1 MVIRLRSKRLAHLF
15 AEVWEH
21 LPEAD
26 QVLLSK
32 QTRLVLDDPV
42 FQPKEYARQKTV
54 WGMAISIGVR
64 KSIAIVYLSRRKLPR
79 QPDDFVRYVIA
90 HELGHIFCG
99 HTDELFSPLPSDL
112 TREAD
117 EEIFESEADEQAS
130 VWGFPIVSPKR
141 TPKRPRP
148 PRKGDGYLKM

>member
-15 AEVWEH
+15 AEVWER

-26 QVLLSK
+26 QALLSK

-42 FQPKEYARQKTV
+42 FLPKEDAHQKTV

-64 KSIAIVYLSRRKLPR
+64 KSIAIVYLSQRKLPR
-79 QPDDFVRYVIA
+79 QSDDFVRYVIA

-99 HTDELFSPLPSDL
+99 HTDKLFSPLPTDL
-112 TREAD
+112 TKEVG

-141 TPKRPRP
+141 TPKRHSP
-148 PRKGDGYLKM
+148 PRKGVGYRK